1 MKEYSEA
8 GITTSSVFDL
18 KSRMDIVEEEEEHW
32 LEKKVLVQFL

>member
-18 KSRMDIVEEEEEHW
+18 KSRMDIVEEEEHW
-32 LEKKVLVQFL
+32 LEEKVLVQLL